1 LSTWPGGFV
10 RDQMTQKT
18 VVSPDPTAI
27 GEVAAPPFSVLP
39 DPSRLFAVRAARLHV
54 LAETN
59 PLAPYLRFLA
69 GLAEAQHAILT
80 KLPELL
86 RPDAE
91 AIARARAF
99 QMPPLDRG
107 DVIGDPALTETFD
120 RLFES
125 LKWIKQPKPAADA
138 LARVAAKSGTEREAM
153 VRSVLS
159 EALPLETLAAHVY
172 VAAALQVHFARL
184 AGALEAGSLVPV
196 GDGLCPACGGA
207 PSSSMVVGWLG
218 AHGARFCACF
228 LCGTLW
234 NIVRIK
240 CVLCGSTEGI
250 GYQEIDGGPGTVKA
264 ETCDKCHG
272 WVKILQQQ
280 KDPAIDPIAD
290 DVASLGLDLLMLKG
304 PFIAGE
310 GSIYSWL
317 AIEAH
322 DEGCRRAAAR
332 NSIRGSSLED
342 KPGHRRR

>member
-1 LSTWPGGFV
+1 
-10 RDQMTQKT
+10 MAQKT

-27 GEVAAPPFSVLP
+27 GEVSAPPFSVLP
-39 DPSRLFAVRAARLHV
+39 DPSRLFSVRAGRLHV
-54 LAETN
+54 LAEAN

-86 RPDAE
+86 RPDVE
-91 AIARARAF
+91 AISRAREF

-107 DVIGDPALTETFD
+107 QINADPALAGTFD

-125 LKWIKQPKPAADA
+125 LEWMEQPKPAADA
-138 LARVAAKSGTEREAM
+138 LAWIAAKSCAEREAM

-207 PSSSMVVGWLG
+207 PSSSMVVGWPG
-218 AHGARFCACF
+218 AYGARFCACF

-250 GYQEIDGGPGTVKA
+250 GYQEIDGGPGTIKA

-272 WVKILQQQ
+272 WVKILQQH

-290 DVASLGLDLLMLKG
+290 DVASLGLDLLMREG
-304 PFIAGE
+304 PYRRGGFNPFLAG
-310 GSIYSWL
+310 Y
-317 AIEAH
+317 
-322 DEGCRRAAAR
+322 
-332 NSIRGSSLED
+332 
-342 KPGHRRR
+342 